1 MKINTK
7 SVLTF
12 KDKYINEL
20 KPEELDKT
28 TYYGII
34 SLPRYKKALD
44 ITETVRTNEEIATA
58 YVLIEKAISDMENNK
73 VPILIDNLLFAIA
86 YPESFKLVR
95 KYYDTLTTTCLNSK
109 KFMKFD
115 GKKFSPF
122 QSKGEEYLISR
133 IKQIEQSTYTLF
145 IPLFNNDDILITEGG
160 FNKRVVE
167 NMHYKYTE
175 LKNGEKVDL
184 RDKNTAL
191 EIYTVLLDSSETL
204 ESVCKT
210 FQISAEKVHQIL
222 KDYLKPE
229 EYQAVLNI
237 LKNNSLRKY
246 YEIKKI
252 IERLYEYIPN
262 GIILNDGS
270 KYSFTMLY
278 YYSITNLKPST
289 ILEEIKN
296 MKPSTKEEAIARA
309 RTIKYL
315 HTYKNQGPF
324 INREMLKQ
332 SNTAITRGNEKFLI
346 SDYADEIC
354 DTFKANNIPLYSE
367 LTDTAF
373 KRLTRGQPIF
383 PLLENKLQEE
393 IKM

>member
-1 MKINTK
+1 MKINTN

-12 KDKYINEL
+12 KDKYIKEL

-28 TYYGII
+28 TYYEII
-34 SLPRYKKALD
+34 SLSRYKKALD

-73 VPILIDNLLFAIA
+73 NPILVDNLLFAIA
-86 YPESFKLVR
+86 YPESFKLIR

-109 KFMKFD
+109 KFLKFD
-115 GKKFSPF
+115 GEKFSPF

-145 IPLFNNDDILITEGG
+145 MPLFNNDDILITEGG

-175 LKNGEKVDL
+175 LKSGEKVDL

-204 ESVCKT
+204 ESICKT
-210 FQISAEKVHQIL
+210 FQISAEKVHQLL
-222 KDYLKPE
+222 KDNLKPE
-229 EYQAVLNI
+229 KYQGILNI
-237 LKNNSLRKY
+237 LKNNSLRRY

-252 IERLYEYIPN
+252 IETLYEYIPN
-262 GIILNDGS
+262 DIILNDGS
-270 KYSFTMLY
+270 KYSFTMLD

-296 MKPSTKEEAIARA
+296 RKPSTKEEAIARA
-309 RTIKYL
+309 RTIKFL

-332 SNTAITRGNEKFLI
+332 SNTAITRENEKFFI

-354 DTFKANNIPLYSE
+354 NNFKTNNIPLYRD